1 MAFLTGVLAFPRQG
15 EIMRKLLLI
24 AVSTALMSGC
34 VSDGK
39 AHWYDEAVKDARG
52 DNQQMR
58 GFSKT
63 KTIEE

>member
-1 MAFLTGVLAFPRQG
+1 
-15 EIMRKLLLI
+15 MRKILLI